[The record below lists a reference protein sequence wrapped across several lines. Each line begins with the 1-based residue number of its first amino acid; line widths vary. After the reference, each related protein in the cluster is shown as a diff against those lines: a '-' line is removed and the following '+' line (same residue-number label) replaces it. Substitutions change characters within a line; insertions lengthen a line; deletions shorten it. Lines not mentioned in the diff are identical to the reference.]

1 MHLLYVVIIGFLA
14 GLIAKALMPG
24 RDPGGFIMTTLL
36 GIGGSWVGG
45 LLFGLLGMNPK
56 VGLVGSVLGAL
67 VILWAYR
74 ALKKN

>member
-1 MHLLYVVIIGFLA
+1 VHLLYVIVIGFIV
-14 GLIAKALMPG
+14 GLIAKVIMPG
-24 RDPGGFIMTTLL
+24 KEGGGFIMTTVL

-45 LLFGLLGMNPK
+45 FLFGMLGMNPN
-56 VGLVGSVLGAL
+56 VGLIGSVIGAL

>member
-1 MHLLYVVIIGFLA
+1 VHLLYVVIIGFIA

-24 RDPGGFIMTTLL
+24 KDAAGFIMTTLL

-45 LLFGLLGMNPK
+45 FLFGMLGMNPN
-56 VGLVGSVLGAL
+56 VGLVGSVIGAL

-74 ALKKN
+74 ALQKG